1 LRYKITGNV
10 KDEKGDPVAGIFV
23 EAYDS
28 DFGTSDDYLG
38 NTKTDPQGSFTMTFD
53 DREFR
58 ERFEFFE
65 RRPDEY
71 IVLSDSYG
79 ILYKSEIRSEA
90 KDVEVF
96 NVILKDTR
104 PMFDPYANTFQ
115 REISSLNSI
124 VDTVTISQVDLRR
137 SINQILRNLTNWSYY
152 TAPKIM
158 NLYGCPGPQVP
169 KYPKQQEHSHSLP
182 WNLPWNRKSSA

>member
-1 LRYKITGNV
+1 MKYKITGNV
-10 KDEKGDPVAGIFV
+10 KSEKGDLVAGVFV

-38 NTKTDPQGSFTMTFD
+38 NTVTDPQGNFTMTFD

-58 ERFEFFE
+58 ERFELFE

-71 IVLSDSYG
+71 IVLRDSYG
-79 ILYKSEIRSEA
+79 MVYKSEIRSEA
-90 KDVEVF
+90 KDLEVF

-104 PMFDPYANTFQ
+104 PMHDPYANTSQ
-115 REISSLNSI
+115 RQISSLISI
-124 VDTVTISQVDLRR
+124 ADTVTISQVDPRR
-137 SINQILRNLTNWSYY
+137 SINQILRSLANWSYY
-152 TAPKIM
+152 TTPKIM

-169 KYPKQQEHSHSLP
+169 KYPKQVKHRHSLP
-182 WNLPWNRKSSA
+182 WNPKNSV